1 MSDKRVSE
9 TGKQV
14 SEDSMSISALEEA
27 ATWAEQLMDAEWRGR
42 RDKENLVRY
51 RLSRKVGVSESY
63 LFRLQ
68 YKRRE
73 MNDVKGSVYRALMIA
88 RKAYEGL
95 CERVENAA
103 DTMERELWEIEE
115 HDEANQ
121 RSAPPGASMAG
132 ASKASRQEMR

>member
-1 MSDKRVSE
+1 MSV
-9 TGKQV
+9 
-14 SEDSMSISALEEA
+14 SALEEA
-27 ATWAEQLMDAEWRGR
+27 ATWAEQLMDAEWKGR
-42 RDKENLVRY
+42 KDKENLVRY
-51 RLSRKVGVSESY
+51 RLSRKVGISESY

-88 RKAYEGL
+88 RKSYEGL

-103 DTMERELWEIEE
+103 DTMERELREIEE

-121 RSAPPGASMAG
+121 RSAPSGAGMARETKAPG
-132 ASKASRQEMR
+132 QEMR

>member
-1 MSDKRVSE
+1 
-9 TGKQV
+9 
-14 SEDSMSISALEEA
+14 MSISALEEA
-27 ATWAEQLMDAEWRGR
+27 ATWAEQLMDAEWKGR
-42 RDKENLVRY
+42 KDKENLVRY

-95 CERVENAA
+95 CERVESAA
-103 DTMERELWEIEE
+103 DTMEQKLREIEE
-115 HDEANQ
+115 RDAID
-121 RSAPPGASMAG
+121 RGLAPPGASMAG
-132 ASKASRQEMR
+132 AEKASTQEMR